1 MITTKKF
8 GIEIEFVGASLEQV
22 ARAIRLAG
30 VDCYVESWNH
40 ITREHW
46 KIVTDSSLSSQGG
59 FAGEIVSPILQ
70 GPAGV
75 DALKKVCAALNSV
88 AGVTVNRSCGLHV
101 HLDCNDMTMQ
111 QIRTVYER
119 YADYEAQIDLVMPRS
134 RRDSPRWCRSI
145 KDRKDVYKTSTSKS
159 DGAARLGRYHKVNLT
174 NIATR
179 GSMEFRQHAGTTDF
193 TKIYNWLEYLMSFVE
208 KSIELSASTT
218 KIKPKSRWFN
228 AVRNSFENAG
238 YTFVWSRRLKA
249 WEVSNDERVLGALTN
264 ADIQS
269 CYYNTA
275 RKVLNTS
282 KPNGSDVCNPLVRRL
297 AEQVGANRMQADL
310 SFENKTHTAES
321 TATDT
326 GWLDGVAQ
334 QVVDYMAERQEELN

>member
-1 MITTKKF
+1 MITNKKF
-8 GIEIEFVGASLEQV
+8 GIEIEFVGASLESV
-22 ARAIRLAG
+22 ARAIRSAG

-40 ITREHW
+40 VTRPHW
-46 KIVTDSSLSSQGG
+46 KIVTDSSLSTQGG

-70 GPAGV
+70 GQAGV
-75 DALKKVCAALNSV
+75 DDLEKVCAALNSV

-145 KDRKDVYKTSTSKS
+145 VDRKNVYRGVETKS
-159 DGAARLGRYHKVNLT
+159 NGANQLGRYHKVNLT

-193 TKIYNWLEYLMSFVE
+193 TKIYNWLEYLMCFVE
-208 KSIELSASTT
+208 KSIQLSATT
-218 KIKPKSRWFN
+218 TPVKSKGRWFN
-228 AVRNSFENAG
+228 AVRNAFENAG

-249 WEVSNDERVLGALTN
+249 WEVSNDHRVLGSLTN
-264 ADIQS
+264 AAIEG
-269 CYYNTA
+269 CYYT
-275 RKVLNTS
+275 REKKVLNTGRA
-282 KPNGSDVCNPLVRRL
+282 NGDDVCNPLVRRL
-297 AEQVGANRMQADL
+297 AEEIGANRLQADL
-310 SFENKTHTAES
+310 QFSNKHAPLE
-321 TATDT
+321 AVLLILA
-326 GWLDGVAQ
+326 G
-334 QVVDYMAERQEELN
+334 